1 MTTSSGEDVE
11 ESTSVS
17 ARSDGGEDDV
27 NGGTSDDGGNFTD
40 DNDNDNSEE
49 GYESDDEFDLNDYP
63 QTMEGLRDLLE
74 SIVDRDCPFDDHPQ
88 THTGEDGGHGDNG
101 NGNEGLEHEYEVN
114 KTATYQA
121 TEIRVDA
128 SSKRQIPIPIFAANS
143 VVKWRFYISE
153 RDIGFGIFHQ
163 NQNAKAKDDGKDNHN
178 HSRWLVE
185 SSWAYASENKKVDA
199 DGNDVDDEDEEED
212 SEEGAGATNLAS
224 SSTFT
229 FPTTVTQHGEFI
241 LPQNQHGD
249 EQEVMSF
256 PTTIV
261 LEFDN
266 TYSWITE
273 KTVSYCVTVIPP
285 SNPKVVERS
294 KRAKKLLDV
303 VTHQISQLH
312 HKCQFQKAI
321 QKQAEKD
328 IQTSKEELNKT
339 QQEAKEYE
347 TQLSQVEKQLKEVET
362 KKKKL
367 SDKIERNEHFYQK
380 NIFRLE
386 QIEQFIWNLQDER
399 RQLFNE
405 QKEIEEENAD
415 QKKELETI
423 VTADYDKVTSQKK
436 QIDEKLCELNIDVLM
451 KEEATMDIE
460 QSIKDLQTEEIK
472 SKKQIEYYQTQLIK
486 EIQKRIIWKILSY
499 IITN

>member
-1 MTTSSGEDVE
+1 MTTSSGEAVE
-11 ESTSVS
+11 ESTS
-17 ARSDGGEDDV
+17 AHSDEAKEDV
-27 NGGTSDDGGNFTD
+27 NGGTSDGNGNDTD
-40 DNDNDNSEE
+40 DNDNATSED

-63 QTMEGLRDLLE
+63 QTTEGLRDLLE
-74 SIVDRDCPFDDHPQ
+74 SIVDRDCPFDDHS
-88 THTGEDGGHGDNG
+88 GVDGGHGDNG
-101 NGNEGLEHEYEVN
+101 NEGGEHEFEVN

-128 SSKRQIPIPIFAANS
+128 SSKRQIPIPIFAADS
-143 VVKWRFYISE
+143 VVKWKFFISE

-163 NQNAKAKDDGKDNHN
+163 NAKEDDGNGN
-178 HSRWLVE
+178 RWLVE

-199 DGNDVDDEDEEED
+199 DGISIDNEDDEEDDEEA
-212 SEEGAGATNLAS
+212 EEGATNLTS
-224 SSTFT
+224 S
-229 FPTTVTQHGEFI
+229 FPATVTQHGQFVMS
-241 LPQNQHGD
+241 QNGD
-249 EQEVMSF
+249 EEELISF

-303 VTHQISQLH
+303 VNHEISQLH
-312 HKCQFQKAI
+312 HKCQFQKVI
-321 QKQAEKD
+321 QKQAEQD

-362 KKKKL
+362 KKKTL
-367 SDKIERNEHFYQK
+367 TEKIERNEHFYQK
-380 NIFRLE
+380 NIFRLK
-386 QIEQFIWNLQDER
+386 QIEQFIWNLQDEQQ
-399 RQLFNE
+399 QLIYE
-405 QKEIEEENAD
+405 QKEIEEEVAD
-415 QKKELETI
+415 QKKELETK
-423 VTADYDKVTSQKK
+423 VTSDYDKVTSQKK

-451 KEEATMDIE
+451 KEESTMDIE
-460 QSIKDLQTEEIK
+460 QSIKELQTEETK
-472 SKKQIEYYQTQLIK
+472 SQKQIEYYQTQLIK
-486 EIQKRIIWKILSY
+486 EIQKRII
-499 IITN
+499 